1 MTSLE
6 NLTSTRISLRNTE
19 TTLVVVAV
27 VGVVALTISS
37 HGAMLSG
44 NSIQATLAYL
54 ATPILIGLAQMVALS
69 VGQMNLSVGALGGF
83 VAVAAGS
90 AMVSLG
96 VPAWLAVI
104 GSVALGALGG
114 AINGAL
120 VVFTRI
126 NGFIVTLATMTILT
140 GLQYEVVG
148 TETISNYS
156 SGLRQIGAAAILH
169 IPVVLLVALAVAA
182 LLALFMRRSLPGRR
196 LLASGGN
203 PLAAKLSG
211 ISNDRSV
218 VFAHCLS
225 GLIIGVAAVV
235 TLASAPGVNQSIGGD
250 WLLSSFAAPIIG
262 GVALSGGSVSVTG
275 TVLAALIIR
284 LVDVA
289 RAQFSLDPNW
299 INFVI
304 GAVVLGTVVLAH
316 RRQTG
321 KTGSPRA
328 TRRGATTG

>member
-262 GVALSGGSVSVTG
+262 GVALSGDSVSVTG

-304 GAVVLGTVVLAH
+304 GAVVLGTVVLTH